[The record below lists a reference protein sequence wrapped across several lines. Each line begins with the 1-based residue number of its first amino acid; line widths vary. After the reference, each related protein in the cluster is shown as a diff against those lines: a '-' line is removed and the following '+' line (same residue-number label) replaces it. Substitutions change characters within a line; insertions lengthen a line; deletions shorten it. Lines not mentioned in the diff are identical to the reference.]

1 MKIVCDAC
9 QAKYSISD
17 DKVQGKVFKIRCKKC
32 SNIIVVRGGAGA
44 AEPAP
49 APQQEK
55 DTRVYDYGY
64 DGGDHAPGGDESVWH
79 VVINQDQVGPM
90 TAVQVQQRFASGEI
104 DRETYVW
111 REGFA
116 DWLPLAQVDTF
127 TALASSG
134 AAASPSAR
142 SSGSEAVAAMFGGGE
157 EVVAGRSDPGDL
169 FAAAS
174 VGAARR
180 DDDGGDLFGSKPAA
194 AAPPASQAS
203 SKLRGER
210 NENSVLFSLNNLAQ
224 LASDKPVAAPALASS
239 PSSAGVSS
247 GGSGGEGSGLIDIR
261 SMASAYLGGPG
272 GGGGKPVS
280 AGIGSIDDLP
290 VFGGGGFSEP
300 AVIVPIAARASN
312 NKLMY
317 ALIGSV
323 GLLSVAAVIVVVVL
337 FKGGD
342 SRSGS
347 TGAAAGPASTAVA
360 SDRSAVKPAET
371 GGADRPDPRPAT
383 ASAAGPGASSGP
395 ASVASA
401 GTAGGTPAGAA
412 PAASGDRPPS
422 GAASASAPA
431 NSGGSR
437 VAASDPAP
445 AHAVAA
451 HKTATPG
458 KSTTEPVKTAAKPDK
473 PDKPDKPV
481 AKADSAKAGGGDSS
495 CDEIS
500 CVLNNNDGPCCAKY
514 KKGKTGGGGGGG
526 GAAAKNSDLP
536 ERLDRGMIS
545 DGIGKVRA
553 LVTTCSDKSSAK
565 GQVKVSV
572 KVGPDGKIISVTVK
586 ETPDA
591 GLGNC
596 VAGMVQR
603 ATFAKTQEGGSF
615 AYPYTF

>member
-49 APQQEK
+49 APAQEK

-64 DGGDHAPGGDESVWH
+64 EGGDHAPAGDESVWH

-90 TAVQVQQRFASGEI
+90 TAVEVQQKFSSGEI
-104 DRETYVW
+104 DAETYIW

-127 TALASSG
+127 AQL
-134 AAASPSAR
+134 AAAGPASAGAPSRGAD
-142 SSGSEAVAAMFGGGE
+142 AVASMFGGAGE
-157 EVVAGRSDPGDL
+157 ETGVTRSDPGDL
-169 FAAAS
+169 FATAS
-174 VGAARR
+174 AGAGHQ

-194 AAPPASQAS
+194 AAASAGG

-224 LASDKPVAAPALASS
+224 LASDKPVVQPAHTPASS
-239 PSSAGVSS
+239 SSTSMGAAS

-272 GGGGKPVS
+272 GGTAKPAP

-300 AVIVPIAARASN
+300 AVIVPIAARQGN

-323 GLLSVAAVIVVVVL
+323 GLLAVAAVVVVVVL
-337 FKGGD
+337 LKGGD
-342 SRSGS
+342 KPTPVATNEPDRPTAVEPKPAPPAGE
-347 TGAAAGPASTAVA
+347 TPPAATPPTPAATTNPPPDQPAATPPPAPAKVATNDPPPAKPTPAPAPHKASTT
-360 SDRSAVKPAET
+360 DKPKPA
-371 GGADRPDPRPAT
+371 APKPAPEKP
-383 ASAAGPGASSGP
+383 SAPVVAEKP
-395 ASVASA
+395 A
-401 GTAGGTPAGAA
+401 PK
-412 PAASGDRPPS
+412 PAASD
-422 GAASASAPA
+422 
-431 NSGGSR
+431 SGG
-437 VAASDPAP
+437 
-445 AHAVAA
+445 
-451 HKTATPG
+451 
-458 KSTTEPVKTAAKPDK
+458 
-473 PDKPDKPV
+473 
-481 AKADSAKAGGGDSS
+481 
-495 CDEIS
+495 CDEVS
-500 CVLNNNDGPCCAKY
+500 CVLNNYEGACCAKF
-514 KKGKTGGGGGGG
+514 KKGGKPGGGTPSGSKPAGG
-526 GAAAKNSDLP
+526 DLP
-536 ERLDRGMIS
+536 DSLDRAMIS
-545 DGIGKVRA
+545 DGVGKVKPR
-553 LVTTCSDKSSAK
+553 VMSCGEKSAAK

-572 KVGPDGKIISVTVK
+572 KVGPDGRVTSVTVK
-586 ETPDA
+586 NTPDA
-591 GLGNC
+591 ALGDC
-596 VAGMVQR
+596 VASMMQK
-603 ATFAKTQEGGSF
+603 ATFAKTQNGGSF

>member
-64 DGGDHAPGGDESVWH
+64 DGGDHAPAGDEPVWH

-90 TAVQVQQRFASGEI
+90 TAVEVQQRFSGGEI
-104 DRETYVW
+104 DSETYIW

-127 TALASSG
+127 AQLASAGPASAGGRSG
-134 AAASPSAR
+134 AD
-142 SSGSEAVAAMFGGGE
+142 AVASMFGGGE
-157 EVVAGRSDPGDL
+157 DSITSTSTATRNDPSDL
-169 FAAAS
+169 FAAATGS
-174 VGAARR
+174 AAARH

-194 AAPPASQAS
+194 QAS
-203 SKLRGER
+203 GGGAKLRGER

-224 LASDKPVAAPALASS
+224 LASDKPAPAPAHSPASASS
-239 PSSAGVSS
+239 NAMTAAT

-272 GGGGKPVS
+272 GGAAKPAS

-300 AVIVPIAARASN
+300 QVIVPIAARSGGGN

-323 GLLSVAAVIVVVVL
+323 GLLAVAAVIVVVVL
-337 FKGGD
+337 LRGD
-342 SRSGS
+342 
-347 TGAAAGPASTAVA
+347 
-360 SDRSAVKPAET
+360 KPAKVAVTE
-371 GGADRPDPRPAT
+371 PDKT
-383 ASAAGPGASSGP
+383 E
-395 ASVASA
+395 VK
-401 GTAGGTPAGAA
+401 A
-412 PAASGDRPPS
+412 PAATPPEVKPPETPPGVVAPTPGSGE
-422 GAASASAPA
+422 PA
-431 NSGGSR
+431 TP
-437 VAASDPAP
+437 PAP
-445 AHAVAA
+445 AKVATNDPPVEPKHTTPTPAPTPPA
-451 HKTATPG
+451 HKTTTPATTP
-458 KSTTEPVKTAAKPDK
+458 SAPKP
-473 PDKPDKPV
+473 PKPV
-481 AKADSAKAGGGDSS
+481 AEKPAAPVVKDPPVAKDPGGS
-495 CDEIS
+495 CDEVS
-500 CVLNNNDGPCCAKY
+500 CVLNNYEGACCAKF
-514 KKGKTGGGGGGG
+514 KHGGGKATAPS
-526 GAAAKNSDLP
+526 GAPPKAGDLP
-536 ERLDRGMIS
+536 ESLDRTMIS
-545 DGIGKVRA
+545 DGVGKVKPR
-553 LVTTCSDKSSAK
+553 VMSCGDKSPAK

-572 KVGPDGKIISVTVK
+572 KVGPDGHVTSVTVK
-586 ETPDA
+586 NTPDA
-591 GLGNC
+591 GLGSC
-596 VAGMVQR
+596 VASMMQK
-603 ATFAKTQEGGSF
+603 ATFAKTQTGGSF